1 MSARL
6 RLFPLNTV
14 LFPGA
19 ALNLHVFEERY
30 KQMIGECLQSG
41 DAFGVA
47 LIADGAE
54 VGDPNVTP
62 HDVGSTARIV
72 DVQRLAFGRYYIS
85 TVGVKR
91 FKILDVLS
99 REPYLVVEAELLEE
113 PMEDEV
119 TEAIAD
125 SAQGARALFTQYVR
139 LVMEFTG
146 QPAAIELPEDP
157 QQASFIIADALQVS
171 QAVKQR
177 LLEMATT
184 QQRLQAEEDVLER
197 MLPQLRRLL
206 ERRRKELE
214 ARRERGEDLSHR
226 SGQEK
231 YFGKH
236 FSTN

>member
-54 VGDPNVTP
+54 VGDPHVTP

-91 FKILDVLS
+91 FRILEVLS
-99 REPYLVVEAELLEE
+99 REPYLVVEAELLED
-113 PMEDEV
+113 PMEDEIIV
-119 TEAIAD
+119 D
-125 SAQGARALFTQYVR
+125 HAQGARSLFAQYVR
-139 LVMEFTG
+139 LVVEFTG
-146 QPAAIELPEDP
+146 QAMAIELPEDP

-177 LLEMATT
+177 LLEIATARK
-184 QQRLQAEEDVLER
+184 RLQAEEDVLER
-197 MLPQLRRLL
+197 LLPQLRRLL

-214 ARRERGEDLSHR
+214 ARLDRGEDLSHR
-226 SGQEK
+226 TGQEK
-231 YFGKH
+231 YFGKY
-236 FSTN
+236 FSPN